1 MREKN
6 SNSVQR
12 PSASD
17 IVSAFAVP
25 LLGAALYYSVQFFV
39 IVAFSLL
46 LKRDVIAYSGT
57 ISLIYGLILLVV
69 FCFAVYLTNLKNPK
83 TIPFKR
89 MSITDIGLG
98 TFFALGLIGI
108 STIYFISIQI
118 LSQYIGTI
126 SEAINDYVEMVS
138 IQSKLSNRET
148 VLFSVATVIF
158 IPVIE
163 ELLFRGLI
171 QGSFMKVLRPIPA
184 IILSSLIFGLIHV
197 QPIQVG
203 YAFICGLA
211 IGSVYYL
218 SGNIL
223 VSIWVHLVFNF
234 FGSAVVT
241 LFGDQIALLTWIER
255 IELISIGIV
264 AGSLV
269 YYYRKKK
276 SNSDGA
282 LNEAKS

>member
-255 IELISIGIV
+255 IELISIGIL